1 MKNGCLNKNC
11 SCSWTRCLPTCK
23 CRGECKKD
31 SKDQAGASE
40 VVDQDVELEGS
51 ESDESD

>member
-1 MKNGCLNKNC
+1 MNKDC
-11 SCSWTRCLPTCK
+11 SCSETRCLPTCK

-31 SKDQAGASE
+31 SISNDQAGVSE
-40 VVDQDVELEGS
+40 VVDQEVEGS

>member
-1 MKNGCLNKNC
+1 M
-11 SCSWTRCLPTCK
+11 PFCK

-40 VVDQDVELEGS
+40 VVDQDVEGS
-51 ESDESD
+51 ESNESD